1 MSSFFLLLSLV
12 IVIAIV
18 KAVLFWLYLWQ
29 LKEYRWDRF
38 LAEYGRLG
46 RIIRFWFFSGG
57 RKFSQPKWTT
67 KAILIFVAS
76 LLVIILWLLAISN
89 KTTASPVIYL

>member
-29 LKEYRWDRF
+29 LKEYRLDRF
-38 LAEYGRLG
+38 
-46 RIIRFWFFSGG
+46 FS
-57 RKFSQPKWTT
+57 
-67 KAILIFVAS
+67 
-76 LLVIILWLLAISN
+76 
-89 KTTASPVIYL
+89 